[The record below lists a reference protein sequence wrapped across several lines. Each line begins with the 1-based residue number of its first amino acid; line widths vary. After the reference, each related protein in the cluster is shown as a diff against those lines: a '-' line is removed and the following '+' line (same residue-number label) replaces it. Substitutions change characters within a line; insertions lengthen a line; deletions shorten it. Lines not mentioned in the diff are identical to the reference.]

1 MTVDNKY
8 FAEKMKE
15 YRKRRKKSD
24 KDFYK
29 RYMYVIEIN
38 GQKYVYR
45 SKRDIKVDRVD
56 KNDITPEYI
65 KTF

>member
-45 SKRDIKVDRVD
+45 SKRDIKVDKVD